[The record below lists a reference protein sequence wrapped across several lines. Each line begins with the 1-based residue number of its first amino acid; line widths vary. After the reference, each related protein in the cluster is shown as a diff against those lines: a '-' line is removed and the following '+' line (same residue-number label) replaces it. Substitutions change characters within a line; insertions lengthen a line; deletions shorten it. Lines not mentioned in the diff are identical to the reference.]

1 MQQSTEEFFQIVV
14 SIWNSA
20 IFGIGIGSLIS
31 ALAVFVFFV
40 LARGLFSRFVIGFLT
55 SVAKRTQTEF
65 DDELIAALSMPLRFI
80 FIVIGL
86 FVASHITDFPPPVDD
101 FFLRVVR
108 SLIAVTIFWIMYRCV
123 RPLSFI
129 FDKLT
134 NMFGA
139 DELGESLQDFF
150 IKVLKFV
157 IACLG
162 VAAFLEEWDFNVA
175 AVLGS
180 LGLLGM
186 ALAFGAQN
194 LIANLFA
201 GVSIFLDHIFE
212 KGHWIKGGQVEGTV
226 EEIGFRTT
234 KIRCFDKSL
243 VTVPNSVLTGGAV
256 TNFSRMTH
264 RRIYWKIGVTYNSSE
279 DQLRQIVGQIR
290 DYINTSGDFET
301 DPAKATTLINVDSF
315 NASSIDIMIYCF
327 TTTTNWGEW
336 MEIKERFAYRTKE
349 IVEGA
354 GTSFAFPST
363 SIYLETW
370 PFGTPDEFPFT
381 PEVTPQPDQAAAG
394 VEG

>member
-1 MQQSTEEFFQIVV
+1 MQQSTEKFFQIVASV
-14 SIWNSA
+14 WNSA
-20 IFGIGIGSLIS
+20 ILGIGIGPLVS
-31 ALAVFVFFV
+31 AVAVFAVFV
-40 LARGLFSRFVIGFLT
+40 LARGLFTRFVIGALKRLT
-55 SVAKRTQTEF
+55 KRTESGF
-65 DDELIAALSMPLRFI
+65 DDELTEALALPLRFV
-80 FIVIGL
+80 FVVVGL
-86 FVASHITDFPPPVDD
+86 YVASQITEFPAEVDV
-101 FFLRVVR
+101 FLLRLVR
-108 SLIAVTIFWIMYRCV
+108 SLIAATIFWTFYRCV
-123 RPLSFI
+123 RPLSFV
-129 FDKLT
+129 FDKVT

-139 DELGESLQDFF
+139 DELGESLREFF
-150 IKVLKFV
+150 LKILKFV

-162 VAAFLEEWDFNVA
+162 VASFLEEWQFNVA

-212 KGHWIKGGQVEGTV
+212 KGNWIKGGGVEGTV

-336 MEIKERFAYRTKE
+336 MEIKERFAYRRLLSLRPRSIWKL
-349 IVEGA
+349 GRL
-354 GTSFAFPST
+354 GRRTSFRSRPR
-363 SIYLETW
+363 
-370 PFGTPDEFPFT
+370 
-381 PEVTPQPDQAAAG
+381 
-394 VEG
+394 